1 MTGWGGESGEGG
13 SAGTGV
19 YFGAKNWYAEFGG
32 FTYQQFTEDTGKIPG
47 ATLGAGANITFYR
60 TDADKFF
67 PGKMDYTSYTIL
79 FVSMVFS
86 EDPCGWLMSLAHESG
101 SPTTL
106 K

>member
-47 ATLGAGANITFYR
+47 ATFGAGANITFYF

-67 PGKMDYTSYTIL
+67 LARWITQAIL
-79 FVSMVFS
+79 FCSYQWFF
-86 EDPCGWLMSLAHESG
+86 
-101 SPTTL
+101 L
-106 K
+106 KIHALVN